1 MQNGLELINEP
12 KDLLRWMAAHDVLI
26 DLSAEDA
33 TLLLGYMEGHDYG
46 VAVAGNGELVR
57 IDLSS
62 EQPQPDDYSVDEL
75 IDQVCEWN
83 YEMILD
89 ADMRRKDPKTAAECS
104 GEQSRYEAY
113 KLDERKLDRMF
124 GQTKYAS
131 EIDRLAHRLAEE
143 VLAQIMTDPQKA
155 AAVIAGG
162 IKKYGEMRAR

>member
-1 MQNGLELINEP
+1 MRNEIELITEP
-12 KDLLRWMAAHDVLI
+12 KELLKWMVAHDVLI

-46 VAVAGNGELVR
+46 VAVTEDGDLVR
-57 IDLSS
+57 VDLSS
-62 EQPQPDDYSVDEL
+62 EQPEPDDYSVDEL

-89 ADMRRKDPKTAAECS
+89 ADMRRKNPKNAAEFME
-104 GEQSRYEAY
+104 EQSRYEAY
-113 KLDERKLDRMF
+113 MMDERKLDRMF
-124 GQTKYAS
+124 DQTKYAV
-131 EIDRLAHRLAEE
+131 EIEKTAHRLAEK
-143 VLAQIMTDPQKA
+143 VLTEMTINQQKA

>member
-1 MQNGLELINEP
+1 MRNEIELITEP
-12 KDLLRWMAAHDVLI
+12 KELLKWMAAHDVLI

-46 VAVAGNGELVR
+46 VAVTKDGELVR
-57 IDLSS
+57 VDLSS
-62 EQPQPDDYSVDEL
+62 EQPEPDDYSVDEL

-89 ADMRRKDPKTAAECS
+89 ADMRRKNPKNAAEFME
-104 GEQSRYEAY
+104 EQSRYEAY
-113 KLDERKLDRMF
+113 MLDERKLDRMF
-124 GQTKYAS
+124 DQTKYAA
-131 EIDRLAHRLAEE
+131 EIEKTAHRLAEK
-143 VLAQIMTDPQKA
+143 VLTEMTLAPQKA

>member
-1 MQNGLELINEP
+1 MQNGLEFINEP

-62 EQPQPDDYSVDEL
+62 EQPQPDDYSVHEL

-89 ADMRRKDPKTAAECS
+89 ADMKRNHAERAADFMEDQKS
-104 GEQSRYEAY
+104 YEAY
-113 KLDERKLDRMF
+113 MLDGWRLDRMF
-124 GQTKYAS
+124 DKTKYAS
-131 EIDRLAHRLAEE
+131 QTERIAKKLAEQVVRKITTHPE
-143 VLAQIMTDPQKA
+143 KA
-155 AAVIAGG
+155 AEVIAAG
-162 IKKYGEMRAR
+162 IKKYEEMKVR